1 VELYIGFRV
10 RPVNLFHLIYVRKD
24 VMKTSHQKS
33 AVIGTTL
40 IMMALVWSTVAPVRA
55 QGLRQSEDGEEVV
68 DANGVSVGDVYVGKE
83 LGDTRAI
90 YQFREIIFE
99 VNIDRQGFRGE
110 EVLFTTANCTGTK
123 FMPPHQDRL
132 KVAAAISPP
141 GQSVYVPNNL
151 DAPGAT
157 RTIRSRRGRGACEPL
172 ASGSPMVVV
181 PARRLV
187 NLLNR
192 FTPPFALRFIFD

>member
-1 VELYIGFRV
+1 
-10 RPVNLFHLIYVRKD
+10 
-24 VMKTSHQKS
+24 MKTSRQQS
-33 AVIGTTL
+33 AIIGAVL
-40 IMMALVWSTVAPVRA
+40 IMVGLVWSTAAPVRA
-55 QGLRQSEDGEEVV
+55 QVLRQSEDGEEVV
-68 DANGVSVGDVYVGKE
+68 DTNGVTVGDVYVGKE

-90 YQFREIIFE
+90 YQLGAIIFE
-99 VNIDRQGFRGE
+99 VNVDRNGFSGE
-110 EVLFTTANCTGTK
+110 EVFFTTPNCTGTK
-123 FMPPHQDRL
+123 FMLPHRGRL

-151 DAPGAT
+151 DAPGTT

-172 ASGSPMVVV
+172 ASSSPMVVV

-192 FTPPFALRFIFD
+192 FTPPFEMRFIFD